1 MTESAAFVRA
11 FLRSSIVLTLSASFV
26 SPRVGLFRLSVFP
39 CVLSRL
45 LSSTKQNGDRSPV
58 DPRSGRTG
66 LGGAGRAGRGGGR
79 DTQISRAGHTVHRYR
94 YIIKCPIR
102 FNRPPQAVLNSGS
115 GRRYRIEIDSCL
127 PLCVHI
133 AIGRR
138 ARPADPTPPPPPP
151 HPTPPRPVQRS
162 RPSGAPTH
170 RPPRSGSCYSRRQ
183 AAPCTVAVRRRRLGR
198 CPDG

>member
-115 GRRYRIEIDSCL
+115 GRRYRIEIDSCVYRFV
-127 PLCVHI
+127 CISRSEGAH
-133 AIGRR
+133 GRLI
-138 ARPADPTPPPPPP
+138 
-151 HPTPPRPVQRS
+151 
-162 RPSGAPTH
+162 
-170 RPPRSGSCYSRRQ
+170 RPPYSLNRKELRHSN
-183 AAPCTVAVRRRRLGR
+183 ARFFSV
-198 CPDG
+198 